1 MKMDIEGS
9 EYEMLLHLYKK
20 NVLDVVDQMAIEYHS
35 NVGPFKSSID
45 VFDFIIQQSGVKLLK
60 WV

>member
-20 NVLDVVDQMAIEYHS
+20 NVLDFVDQMAIEYHN
-35 NVGPFKSSID
+35 NVGPFKSLMD
-45 VFDFIIQQSGVKLLK
+45 VFDFIIKQSGVKLLK